1 MRVKILEF
9 QEINMLEQPQT
20 GLISRFFW
28 QAENGLKNIANES
41 LYLCMKKNPLC
52 LCSPFIGIYV
62 KKCIMK

>member
-1 MRVKILEF
+1 
-9 QEINMLEQPQT
+9 MLEQPQT
-20 GLISRFFW
+20 GLISGFFW